1 MDKILLKNV
10 YTRKLNLILIVFI
23 GTLLL
28 TLSAKIK
35 VPFIP
40 VPMTMQTFI
49 VLFLGYYLGP
59 KLGLATVSYTHLTLP
74 TTVSV

>member
-1 MDKILLKNV
+1 MDKILLKNN
-10 YTRKLNLILIVFI
+10 YTQKLNLILIVFA

-40 VPMTMQTFI
+40 VPMTMQTFM
-49 VLFLGYYLGP
+49 VLFIGYYLGP
-59 KLGLATVSYTHLTLP
+59 KLCLATTA
-74 TTVSV
+74 

>member
-1 MDKILLKNV
+1 MDKILLKNN
-10 YTRKLNLILIVFI
+10 YTQKLNLILIVFA

-40 VPMTMQTFI
+40 VPMTMQTFM
-49 VLFLGYYLGP
+49 VLFIGYYLGP
-59 KLGLATVSYTHLTLP
+59 KLGLSLIHI
-74 TTVSV
+74 